1 MNTDFSQCLPSQAFW
16 ATFGEPV
23 TLRNLKLHLVQKEN
37 VRERA
42 QLGENICSVQV
53 SYPSQEVFRLISD
66 SLPLN
71 LLSCFSVFS
80 NSSAFLDWIIS
91 ILFLFVNSLY
101 LFKVA

>member
-1 MNTDFSQCLPSQAFW
+1 MDTDFSQCLPSQAFW
-16 ATFGEPV
+16 AKSGEPV

-42 QLGENICSVQV
+42 QLGENICSV
-53 SYPSQEVFRLISD
+53 SYPSQEVFRLSSD